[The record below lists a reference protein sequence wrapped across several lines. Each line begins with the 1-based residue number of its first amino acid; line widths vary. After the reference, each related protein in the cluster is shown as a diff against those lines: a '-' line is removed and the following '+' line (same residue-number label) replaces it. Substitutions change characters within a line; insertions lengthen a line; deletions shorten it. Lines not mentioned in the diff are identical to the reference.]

1 MIKTQPSSNKKIKYL
16 EIIFKE
22 KSKKFQT
29 DINLHHCKEIDK
41 FFCLLIGNF
50 LVRTF
55 EISYSAQLGIMVNLI
70 VV

>member
-29 DINLHHCKEIDK
+29 DINLPHCKGIDK
-41 FFCLLIGNF
+41 FFCLSMSNF
-50 LVRTF
+50 LV
-55 EISYSAQLGIMVNLI
+55 
-70 VV
+70 